1 MHTTQ
6 AICTLQ
12 PDQMR
17 TSFMNTSNIPAE
29 PGMTISEIDTPALV
43 IDLDVL
49 EGNIKKMSRTCETYK
64 VKLRPHAKTHKSVDI
79 AHLQLNSGAT
89 GICCQKIS
97 EAEVF
102 AAAGIT
108 DIFVTNELVGTKKLS
123 RLIALAEKIEVRVCV
138 DNRQNIKALSE
149 YARLSGVDLQVMLEV
164 NIGGGR
170 CGVQPDQRAIDMTR
184 EIQNSPRLKFHGLQL
199 YHGKAQHIH
208 SFSERQKAITQS
220 LATVE
225 TLLQRF
231 TSSGIDC
238 PVISGA
244 GTGSYPFEA
253 ASGLYNELQC
263 GSYVFMDRDYGSV
276 MGESGPLLNTYENSL
291 FVLTTIMS
299 KPSVSTAVCDAGLK
313 AHSIDSGM
321 PSVHGRDSIEYRQAA
336 DEHGLLIDNQGTLDL
351 GDKLLLIP
359 GHCDPTVNLHE
370 WYVCVREDRV
380 EALWPVSARGMIF

>member
-1 MHTTQ
+1 
-6 AICTLQ
+6 
-12 PDQMR
+12 
-17 TSFMNTSNIPAE
+17 MNKANNPAE
-29 PGMTISEIDTPALV
+29 PGMKISEIDTPALV

-49 EGNIKKMSRTCETYK
+49 EKNIKKMSRTCERYN

-79 AHLQLNSGAT
+79 AQLQINYGAT

-123 RLIALAEKIEVRVCV
+123 RLITLAEQIEIAVCV

-149 YARLSGVDLQVMLEV
+149 YARLSGVDLKVMLEV
-164 NIGGGR
+164 DVGGGR
-170 CGVQPDQRAIDMTR
+170 CGVQPDQRAIDMTQ
-184 EIQNSPRLKFHGLQL
+184 EIINSPHLNFRGLQV

-208 SFSERQKAITQS
+208 SFSKRQKAITKS
-220 LATVE
+220 LTTVE
-225 TLLQRF
+225 KLLQLF
-231 TSSGIDC
+231 ASSGIDC

-276 MGESGPLLNTYENSL
+276 MDESAPLLNTYANSL
-291 FVLTTIMS
+291 FVLTTVMS
-299 KPSVSTAVCDAGLK
+299 KPSDSVAVCDAGLK

-321 PSVHGRDSIEYRQAA
+321 PSVHGKNSIEYRQPS
-336 DEHGLLIDNQGTLDL
+336 DEHGLLIDSQGTLNL
-351 GDKLLLIP
+351 GDKLLLVP
-359 GHCDPTVNLHE
+359 GHCDPTVNLHD
-370 WYVCVREDRV
+370 WYVGVRENRV
-380 EALWPVSARGMIF
+380 AELWPVSARGMIF